1 MKSGESLELEIK
13 RLLEDQIGSGSLALD
28 PSHTKV
34 FHKKAY
40 YSRDRGKDI
49 TFDVVIEVTRP
60 GATEPWLVWVWECKD
75 LARPVAVDDVE
86 EFSAKLQ
93 QIGVHGAKGTMASRN
108 GFQEGAV
115 EYARSKHLGLL
126 RLLPDGSVIRLTEA
140 VRHLTDEAVEFG
152 LTHPNA
158 DDLSSLSFGL
168 STHGFG
174 VDRFRDLVEV
184 ELTNGHG

>member
-1 MKSGESLELEIK
+1 MKSGESLELQIK

-86 EFSAKLQ
+86 EFSAKLR
-93 QIGVHGAKGTMASRN
+93 VLCVSVVRMNGTA
-108 GFQEGAV
+108 
-115 EYARSKHLGLL
+115 
-126 RLLPDGSVIRLTEA
+126 
-140 VRHLTDEAVEFG
+140 
-152 LTHPNA
+152 
-158 DDLSSLSFGL
+158 
-168 STHGFG
+168 
-174 VDRFRDLVEV
+174 
-184 ELTNGHG
+184 